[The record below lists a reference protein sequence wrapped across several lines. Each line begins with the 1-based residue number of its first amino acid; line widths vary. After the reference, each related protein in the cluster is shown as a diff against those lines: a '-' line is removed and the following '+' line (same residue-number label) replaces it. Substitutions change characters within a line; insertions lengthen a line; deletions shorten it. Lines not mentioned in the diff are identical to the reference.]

1 MAANG
6 YLQTVF
12 ADGIRHANFFNG
24 RLLSAE
30 DLGQEAD
37 AEHRHLALLG
47 AAVGAGI
54 AGGLWVT
61 AAQSTLTVAPGLAI
75 NRDGVGLRL
84 AATASFDISPTA
96 PVAPAP
102 DVIFTACEPA
112 EAPASPTAI
121 GAYVLVMCPAA
132 TFEGSVPIKPL
143 TPSATRPLGC
153 GRKWRLEGVA
163 FQLVKLELPARVAA
177 DTSRRRNRIGHVLL
191 GTERLLGPDGVDLL
205 DTQPGLDT
213 LPGIHPHQV
222 PLAVL
227 YWTGRAIEFVDNWAV
242 RRRITRPAGV
252 MSWTPAPAEAAAP
265 ASPPPAPPA
274 PLTPWGGYTSDWLR
288 AQGEARFLQFQ
299 DHVASLGQNAVLS
312 DLESI
317 LRYVPPAGFL
327 PVTPE
332 YVVALQ
338 GRLAAGARGE
348 TGYPTREITREIAT
362 VLLEQSFLYE
372 AVDLLEETP
381 VTLVIAENVRQAGP
395 THQAW
400 LFFVKRSLFAEVFAF
415 LYFQHFFQAR

>member
-1 MAANG
+1 MG
-6 YLQTVF
+6 
-12 ADGIRHANFFNG
+12 
-24 RLLSAE
+24 
-30 DLGQEAD
+30 
-37 AEHRHLALLG
+37 
-47 AAVGAGI
+47 
-54 AGGLWVT
+54 
-61 AAQSTLTVAPGLAI
+61 
-75 NRDGVGLRL
+75 
-84 AATASFDISPTA
+84 
-96 PVAPAP
+96 
-102 DVIFTACEPA
+102 
-112 EAPASPTAI
+112 
-121 GAYVLVMCPAA
+121 
-132 TFEGSVPIKPL
+132 
-143 TPSATRPLGC
+143 
-153 GRKWRLEGVA
+153 
-163 FQLVKLELPARVAA
+163 
-177 DTSRRRNRIGHVLL
+177 
-191 GTERLLGPDGVDLL
+191 
-205 DTQPGLDT
+205 
-213 LPGIHPHQV
+213 
-222 PLAVL
+222 
-227 YWTGRAIEFVDNWAV
+227 AIEFVDNWAV

-299 DHVASLGQNAVLS
+299 DHAASLGQNAVLS

-338 GRLAAGARGE
+338 GRFAASARGD
-348 TGYPTREITREIAT
+348 TGYLTREITREIAT

-400 LFFVKRSLFAEVFAF
+400 LFFVKRSLLADVFAF
-415 LYFQHFFQAR
+415 AYFQHFFQAR